1 LIWRIRARSDF
12 SRLAAEGQRARAGVL
27 WCTYLLDP
35 PGTTP
40 ALAPT
45 RPRVAFAFGRTL
57 GPAVVRNRL
66 RRQLRAMLQVESSAA
81 ALPPGMYLFGA
92 RPGAESRSFT
102 ELQFDLAQ
110 LIRRLHG

>member
-1 LIWRIRARSDF
+1 
-12 SRLAAEGQRARAGVL
+12 VL

-35 PGTTP
+35 PGMTP
-40 ALAPT
+40 AIAPA

-66 RRQLRAMLQVESSAA
+66 RRQLRAMLQAESSAA
-81 ALPPGMYLFGA
+81 VLPPGVYLFGA
-92 RPGAESRSFT
+92 RPGAASRSFI

-110 LIRRLHG
+110 LLQRVRE